1 LSISAPLLISIIGIF
16 LWFLRWHGYFRPLNL
31 KAFSVSFLLLALFL
45 WAQIKGSEFGFIYF
59 SISLSIIGLL
69 HLVPSKHSFKNLIE
83 SRKKGKEIRIKRKS
97 KREEKISDYQ
107 AAKLNIINFAPLL
120 LKSTL
125 TLLLMILVPFFTAA
139 SISLLLPAALGIT
152 EANTLVL
159 SLFVL
164 TISWSLLSLFL
175 SLKQQRAIALAL
187 LSFTSIICFSTV
199 YFATNFNSVI
209 DTIKL

>member
-1 LSISAPLLISIIGIF
+1 LSISAPLLISIIAVF
-16 LWFLRWHGYFRPLNL
+16 LWFLRWHGYFKPLNL

-69 HLVPSKHSFKNLIE
+69 HLVPSKHSFKNLIS
-83 SRKKGKEIRIKRKS
+83 SRIKGKDITVKRKT
-97 KREEKISDYQ
+97 KREGQSPNYQ
-107 AAKLNIINFAPLL
+107 VSMLNLINIAPLL
-120 LKSTL
+120 LKSIFN
-125 TLLLMILVPFFTAA
+125 LLLMILIPFLTAA
-139 SISLLLPAALGIT
+139 SISLLLPTALGIT

-164 TISWSLLSLFL
+164 TISWSLLLTWVYM
-175 SLKQQRAIALAL
+175 KQQRAIALAL